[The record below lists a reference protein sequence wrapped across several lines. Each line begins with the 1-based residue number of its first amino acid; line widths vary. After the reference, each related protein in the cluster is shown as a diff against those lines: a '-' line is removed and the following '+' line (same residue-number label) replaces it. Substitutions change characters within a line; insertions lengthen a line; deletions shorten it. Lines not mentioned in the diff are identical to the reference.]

1 MQIMLAYG
9 WWANMTEIELQYD
22 YCMQSVRKIAELKLI
37 NFLSDDNSIDLEANI
52 DYLTEMLTSDIWT
65 TEDLQPLRDAIK

>member
-1 MQIMLAYG
+1 
-9 WWANMTEIELQYD
+9 MTEIELQYD

-37 NFLSDDNSIDLEANI
+37 NFLSDDDSIDLEANI